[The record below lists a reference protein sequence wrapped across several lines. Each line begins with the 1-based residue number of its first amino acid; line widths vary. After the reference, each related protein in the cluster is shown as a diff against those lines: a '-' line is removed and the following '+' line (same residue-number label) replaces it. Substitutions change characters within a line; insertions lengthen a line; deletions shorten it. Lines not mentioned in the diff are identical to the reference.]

1 MLGWPVEQPQRK
13 APGAS
18 PGLCNVLRGPVLPEL
33 VVHAGAPDVVL
44 ELDLARRDVA
54 RGEGTGRERVVV
66 IKLDIQ
72 KFALDR
78 PAVAHRVFDAAT
90 DGPTAA
96 GIALL
101 VAALDWSRGGEEP
114 FRGVDLGP
122 GAAAGDVDHCFVSP
136 PAPATQ
142 AEPAARGHEPA
153 LLGLRSPVIAVDAS
167 AGQADERDLGG
178 LTRLV
183 ERRSVALDAEHP
195 HAPLPVAAALEAA
208 ITDKFDLSGFIG
220 GFQGGITLPT
230 APGLLNVVPSVA
242 KCWLFP

>member
-101 VAALDWSRGGEEP
+101 VAALDWPRSVAREDP
-114 FRGVDLGP
+114 FRGVYLGP
-122 GAAAGDVDHCFVSP
+122 AGAAGDIDHCFV
-136 PAPATQ
+136 
-142 AEPAARGHEPA
+142 
-153 LLGLRSPVIAVDAS
+153 
-167 AGQADERDLGG
+167 
-178 LTRLV
+178 
-183 ERRSVALDAEHP
+183 
-195 HAPLPVAAALEAA
+195 
-208 ITDKFDLSGFIG
+208 
-220 GFQGGITLPT
+220 
-230 APGLLNVVPSVA
+230 
-242 KCWLFP
+242 

>member
-96 GIALL
+96 GVALL
-101 VAALDWSRGGEEP
+101 MACPLRIGSQP
-114 FRGVDLGP
+114 FRGVDFCP
-122 GAAAGDVDHCFVSP
+122 GAAAGRVHKRLVPKP
-136 PAPATQ
+136 PEVGQ
-142 AEPAARGHEPA
+142 AESAAGGHEPA
-153 LLGLRSPVIAVDAS
+153 LLGFRNP
-167 AGQADERDLGG
+167 ERVRPRNRLK
-178 LTRLV
+178 LESLARLV
-183 ERRSVALDAEHP
+183 DRRAVAFDAEHP
-195 HAPLPVAAALEAA
+195 RAPLPVAAELAAANEARQVEALG
-208 ITDKFDLSGFIG
+208 DGRSR
-220 GFQGGITLPT
+220 Q
-230 APGLLNVVPSVA
+230 
-242 KCWLFP
+242 

>member
-44 ELDLARRDVA
+44 ELDLSRRDVA

-96 GIALL
+96 GVALL
-101 VAALDWSRGGEEP
+101 VAALDWSRAAEEP

-122 GAAAGDVDHCFVSP
+122 GGAASDVDHCFVSP
-136 PAPATQ
+136 PAPEATQ

-153 LLGLRSPVIAVDAS
+153 LLGFRNPVHAVRC
-167 AGQADERDLGG
+167 QRHERNLGA

-183 ERRSVALDAEHP
+183 GRRSVALDAEHP

-208 ITDKFDLSGFIG
+208 DEARQVEGVCRWQPREERDGR
-220 GFQGGITLPT
+220 
-230 APGLLNVVPSVA
+230 AA
-242 KCWLFP
+242 W